1 MTIDQSISGSDTNP
15 TSGANDGSNGADSGQ
30 DGGAAS
36 AQQNPS
42 GERTYTQRDWDS
54 QFAAARR
61 SWEYQSQRER
71 QAAVEAV
78 RTEYERRLAAGQ
90 SPAQAQAGAQASTK
104 FDPTVDSA
112 LKAWFQENYGQT
124 LNSFR
129 EGQVRSE
136 VQLGLGQFQTRH
148 PELTAEQVNDVLESA
163 TKFGDAVMN
172 ATPMDKL
179 MDMAYLQWKYGNF
192 DEKKF
197 KQEAVDEYVK
207 TKTKTAAVPRPQ
219 GSGNGVVAQKRAKDF
234 NTADS
239 VFENMLRDA
248 ENNG

>member
-1 MTIDQSISGSDTNP
+1 MTIDQSFSGGDTNP
-15 TSGANDGSNGADSGQ
+15 TSGANDGSNGADGGQADASGQ
-30 DGGAAS
+30 
-36 AQQNPS
+36 QQNPS

-71 QAAVEAV
+71 QAAVDAV
-78 RTEYERRLAAGQ
+78 RQEYERRLAAGQ
-90 SPAQAQAGAQASTK
+90 SPAQAQAGAQASAK

-124 LNSFR
+124 LNQFR
-129 EGQVRSE
+129 EGQVKAE
-136 VQLGLGQFQTRH
+136 VQLGLGQFQSRH
-148 PELTAEQVNDVLESA
+148 PELTPEQVNDVLEAA

-179 MDMAYLQWKYGNF
+179 MDMAFLQWKYGSF

-197 KQEAVDEYVK
+197 KQEAIDEYVK

-234 NTADS
+234 STADS
-239 VFENMLRDA
+239 VFENMLR
-248 ENNG
+248 ESEQNG